1 MNNCIKNLIS
11 AGWEMSIQYRRLI
24 MHGKSQRRQEMDLNQ
39 STWILILYSRT
50 EHDATL
56 SFSLPP
62 LTFLLV
68 VFARNWGIANCKYIA
83 SIFALWSGKTIRA
96 HQWSAPWLGLG
107 VTRSRN
113 NPMLRWSEE
122 SWADTCDTAHVT
134 SHFLVIRDSK
144 GISELPLIQLI
155 L

>member
-1 MNNCIKNLIS
+1 MNNCIESYL

-62 LTFLLV
+62 LTFLLGC
-68 VFARNWGIANCKYIA
+68 FCTKLRDCK
-83 SIFALWSGKTIRA
+83 L
-96 HQWSAPWLGLG
+96 
-107 VTRSRN
+107 
-113 NPMLRWSEE
+113 
-122 SWADTCDTAHVT
+122 
-134 SHFLVIRDSK
+134 
-144 GISELPLIQLI
+144 
-155 L
+155 